1 MDGRIRLH
9 RLARKR
15 VGWPSARTSHGAWL
29 LALVAVAC
37 GAGCQFSSN
46 RGAGTAVGGGLGA
59 VTGAI
64 IGEGSGHPV
73 AGAVVGALTGGAIG
87 GLAGHA
93 EDMREERDAAI
104 AHAQYLES
112 TRQYLTNGDVIR
124 MTQSGLSD
132 DVIIGT
138 IRQSYGRY
146 ELGPNEVIQ
155 LRTYGVSDRV
165 IIALQQV
172 PRSPQVAPV
181 AYMPPPPPSVGVV
194 VAPPPVMVYGG
205 PRYYRGPHYGP
216 RRW

>member
-1 MDGRIRLH
+1 MDSRIR
-9 RLARKR
+9 ARFPAR
-15 VGWPSARTSHGAWL
+15 RRAGWPLVAASQRALL
-29 LALVAVAC
+29 LALLTVAC
-37 GAGCQFSSN
+37 GSGCQFSSN
-46 RGAGTAVGGGLGA
+46 RGAGTAVGGGIGA
-59 VTGAI
+59 VTGAM
-64 IGEGSGHPV
+64 IGEGTGHPV

-87 GLAGHA
+87 GIAGHA

-112 TRQYLTNGDVIR
+112 SRQYLTNVDVIR
-124 MTQSGLSD
+124 MAQSGLSD

-181 AYMPPPPPSVGVV
+181 AYMPPPPPGIGVV